1 MNLLGI
7 NIGDLGTHSLR
18 KGVATLIAAGCTVS
32 PPITAICIRVGW
44 AMGGVKERY
53 LHYAAAGD
61 QYVGR
66 CAALLNQTDKSFAAS
81 PPYFD
86 FTEIEDS
93 VERGKVRQAVCE
105 YMCDCI
111 PNNNIIEAHTLHLV
125 YMCFASIC
133 YHHTYLME
141 NLHRDSPFRI
151 APIFKD
157 LPSHFIKLTKVA
169 HLWNKTADTPAITGI
184 PPNIVIIAELE
195 IARKEFSELKSSLI
209 SGLATDLNN
218 RGIGDSSFFRLWL
231 LNIWTRNFRRSNP
244 K

>member
-1 MNLLGI
+1 MLIKDNLEELNLLGI

-105 YMCDCI
+105 YMCECI
-111 PNNNIIEAHTLHLV
+111 PNNNIIEAHTLHLA

-141 NLHRDSPFRI
+141 SYGESTQRFPILHRSNFQRSTKSLHQVNKSGTSLEQDSRY
-151 APIFKD
+151 
-157 LPSHFIKLTKVA
+157 
-169 HLWNKTADTPAITGI
+169 
-184 PPNIVIIAELE
+184 
-195 IARKEFSELKSSLI
+195 AR
-209 SGLATDLNN
+209 NN
-218 RGIGDSSFFRLWL
+218 RH
-231 LNIWTRNFRRSNP
+231 TTKHCHYRRA
-244 K
+244 